1 MYEIQH
7 LNLTSNKFFVSN
19 DGKTL
24 LLSQNIEG
32 SYFSEILIYEK
43 SDGSSFQVTQKF
55 RPNEFYIGMIMLLNK
70 DIILSGRHF
79 IIICKKD
86 GKFQYTKSQSI
97 RDTDWAEITVLKE
110 FENKKFGASGYG
122 GFFVFE
128 QKDGG
133 DYHNYYSLSRSE
145 LDEQRWTT
153 DFIEIKEKKD
163 SYILCGIDKAFIID
177 NRKIINKISF
187 NGLDQKGIFQHDY
200 FCRFKD
206 DIYILC
212 LNNYI
217 DLINTKENKFNR
229 IFIKKVEGEFGL
241 LKIFKYNKNCIIL
254 ISRNEILIIQ
264 IFNNETIQINIR
276 INYNDFF
283 RTCKF
288 LEEQKS
294 IYFINKADEICKIQ
308 FNKKLNYI

>member
-43 SDGSSFQVTQKF
+43 SDGASFQVTQKF
-55 RPNEFYIGMIMLLNK
+55 RPNEFYIAMIMLLNE

-133 DYHNYYSLSRSE
+133 DYQNYYSLSRSE

-212 LNNYI
+212 LNGYI

-264 IFNNETIQINIR
+264 IFNNKKIQINIR

-283 RTCKF
+283 RTC
-288 LEEQKS
+288 
-294 IYFINKADEICKIQ
+294 
-308 FNKKLNYI
+308 

>member
-163 SYILCGIDKAFIID
+163 SYI
-177 NRKIINKISF
+177 
-187 NGLDQKGIFQHDY
+187 
-200 FCRFKD
+200 
-206 DIYILC
+206 
-212 LNNYI
+212 
-217 DLINTKENKFNR
+217 
-229 IFIKKVEGEFGL
+229 
-241 LKIFKYNKNCIIL
+241 
-254 ISRNEILIIQ
+254 
-264 IFNNETIQINIR
+264 
-276 INYNDFF
+276 
-283 RTCKF
+283 
-288 LEEQKS
+288 
-294 IYFINKADEICKIQ
+294 
-308 FNKKLNYI
+308 